1 MEDSW
6 YKQLCKDFLS
16 MGSKFIDDKALT
28 ELKHNYAFIIDSKR
42 KLEKVKDLESLL
54 KVLEKRDELNAYEI
68 EPLKL
73 ISQRYIKNICLQE
86 RIKIYEELI
95 KNKSYP
101 DINMYF
107 HSTGKYQNKGGP
119 LDYQKKLQ
127 QDNCKIR
134 KRLNSSFF
142 MLKIYD
148 VINIIITNLPCI
160 SIYYITNSYT
170 FTILVVFIKLCL
182 SSKEHERS
190 DEARGQQESICNSS
204 TSMASQIINP
214 TINLQS
220 GGTRTYDSNYQKYQH
235 LLKEEVVLQL
245 SNRLGRS
252 WRDVGRLL
260 KLRECDITSICMK
273 NSNVQVQSYEALKL
287 GLANYDFDA
296 WKIRLLESLGDAR
309 RKDLQE
315 FARDLICK

>member
-107 HSTGKYQNKGGP
+107 HST
-119 LDYQKKLQ
+119 
-127 QDNCKIR
+127 
-134 KRLNSSFF
+134 
-142 MLKIYD
+142 
-148 VINIIITNLPCI
+148 
-160 SIYYITNSYT
+160 
-170 FTILVVFIKLCL
+170 
-182 SSKEHERS
+182 EHERS